1 MVERKSKIQRGNVG
15 RPIKHNLDF
24 RQVIELAKIQC
35 TMKEIAAV
43 MGCSIDILERNYA
56 DVIAEGRE
64 GGKASLRR
72 AQWKKAV
79 DDGNPSLLIWLG
91 RFYLGQREEVTL
103 NAGSET
109 EVRKLLEN
117 WEVSA
122 KKKTTFDK
130 FATRRTL
137 PKADEM
143 QLAA

>member
-1 MVERKSKIQRGNVG
+1 MHIERDR
-15 RPIKHNLDF
+15 RCH
-24 RQVIELAKIQC
+24 
-35 TMKEIAAV
+35 
-43 MGCSIDILERNYA
+43 GCSVDTLERHYA
-56 DVIAEGRE
+56 DVISEGRE